1 MNKKTWIV
9 VADASRAC
17 LYDATDGEIRLVR
30 EIANPNGRARDQQLV
45 TDRPGSLKKGK
56 GRDVRSS
63 FDPRTTP
70 HEAETIRFARE
81 LGRVLDEA
89 REGAAFRWLAIFAA
103 PHFLGL
109 LLGKLSRP
117 VSDAVIATVD
127 KDYVRI
133 PEHERNAVLTQAL
146 IEAAA
151 RQRRSARQHV

>member
-9 VADASRAC
+9 VADASGAC
-17 LYDATDGEIRLVR
+17 LYDATGGEIRLVR

-56 GRDVRSS
+56 GRNVRSS

-81 LGRVLDEA
+81 LGHVLDEA
-89 REGAAFRWLAIFAA
+89 REGGAFKWLAILAP

-109 LLGKLSRP
+109 LLGQLSRP

-127 KDYVRI
+127 KDYLRI
-133 PEHERNAVLTQAL
+133 PDHERHAVLTEAL

-151 RQRRSARQHV
+151 RQGLTCRQHA